1 LWTKAHRSKLCV
13 DVNVL
18 VYAHR
23 KDLSEHQ
30 TYRPLLERLANGEE
44 PLGLPDIV
52 LGGFIRLMTNRRI
65 FARPTQPDE
74 AWAAV
79 DALLAAPAA
88 MALRPAERHWT
99 VFRQLASDINA
110 RANDIP
116 DAYLAAYAVAN
127 NGTWLSADRGFARF
141 HRLRWRYPT
150 D

>member
-1 LWTKAHRSKLCV
+1 MLCV

-23 KDLSEHQ
+23 KDLPQHQ

-52 LGGFIRLMTNRRI
+52 LSGFIRLMTNRRI

-74 AWAAV
+74 AWAAA

-88 MALRPAERHWT
+88 MALRPGQRHWT

-116 DAYLAAYAVAN
+116 DAYLAAYAIEN
-127 NGTWLSADRGFARF
+127 NATWLSADRGFARF
-141 HRLRWRYPT
+141 ARLRWSHPT
-150 D
+150 DS

>member
-1 LWTKAHRSKLCV
+1 MLCV

-23 KDLSEHQ
+23 KDLPEHQ

-44 PLGLPDIV
+44 PLGLPGIV
-52 LGGFIRLMTNRRI
+52 LSGFIRLMTNRRV

-88 MALRPAERHWT
+88 MALRPGEGRWT
-99 VFRQLASDINA
+99 VVRQLASGINV
-110 RANDIP
+110 RS
-116 DAYLAAYAVAN
+116 DAI
-127 NGTWLSADRGFARF
+127 
-141 HRLRWRYPT
+141 
-150 D
+150 